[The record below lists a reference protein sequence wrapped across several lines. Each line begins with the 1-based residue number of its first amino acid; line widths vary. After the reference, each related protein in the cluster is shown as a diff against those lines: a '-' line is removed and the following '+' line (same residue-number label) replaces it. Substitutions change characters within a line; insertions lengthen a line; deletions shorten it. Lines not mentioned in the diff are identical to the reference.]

1 MSLNISLLEQIQ
13 RLQKD
18 EENGVLKLS
27 RAKDRLSISY
37 RDGII
42 QSVSSNDEKH
52 RLGRYLVREE
62 LVTEK
67 NVLKILG
74 EANKRKLLFGEVAV
88 EKNHIAPA
96 EIADIIR
103 RQAMDLLTNAFEN
116 EFVVESFVKD
126 IRSSYASAGI
136 TVEQILLEMSRM
148 NTAALDADSTAF
160 FALKKG
166 ENLAGVPWFP
176 KELSILGEL
185 EGPSSIETLTQVT
198 GLDEPT
204 VRRVLAVFNRLGII
218 EQVGEGPALNG
229 SSASESGS
237 ELPPVKQFDFAFDRL
252 VPIVS
257 NPVFSEEL
265 EIVRNPTSLISE
277 QFKTL
282 KVRIR
287 DFQNPPR
294 VLTISSPE
302 QQDGKSL
309 ICANFALALSMDPGK
324 RTVIVDCDLRSPSLD
339 KYLGVVPEPGLIQ
352 HLSNGRFAPY
362 CCMRRVGNLYFMT
375 SGGISESP
383 TEMLSVRKMKELVE
397 SLRRDF
403 DTVILDAPPYSP
415 IADAQIISG
424 MSDAVIMV
432 IRSGK
437 TSNRS
442 IDHAFKVLDRKKLL
456 GVVFNDVQPT
466 LMNGYYHRYQYS
478 YGTGNQLGYSPRR
491 LRSTPKGY
499 LDS

>member
-67 NVLKILG
+67 DVLKILG

-88 EKNHIAPA
+88 DKNHVAPA
-96 EIADIIR
+96 EIADIVR

-116 EFVVESFVKD
+116 DFVVESFVKE
-126 IRSSYASAGI
+126 IRSFYASAGI

-185 EGPSSIETLTQVT
+185 EGPSSIETLSQVT

-204 VRRVLAVFNRLGII
+204 VRRVLAVFSRLGII
-218 EQVGEGPALNG
+218 EQVGEAPGLDT
-229 SSASESGS
+229 SAGS

-257 NPVFSEEL
+257 NPLFSEEL
-265 EIVRNPTSLISE
+265 EIIRNPTSLISE

-302 QQDGKSL
+302 QQDGKSV
-309 ICANFALALSMDPGK
+309 ISVNFALALSMETGK

-397 SLRRDF
+397 SLRKDF

-415 IADAQIISG
+415 VADAQIISG

-442 IDHAFKVLDRKKLL
+442 IDHAFKILDRKKLL

-466 LMNGYYHRYQYS
+466 IMNGYYHRYQYS
-478 YGTGNQLGYSPRR
+478 YGTSNQLGYSPRRR